1 MIMCQTNPNS
11 MPRKAEL
18 CDLNKL
24 FRLNEFVA
32 AAASLSIPTL
42 MVLCLSAKQ
51 AVETQK

>member
-32 AAASLSIPTL
+32 AASLSIPTL